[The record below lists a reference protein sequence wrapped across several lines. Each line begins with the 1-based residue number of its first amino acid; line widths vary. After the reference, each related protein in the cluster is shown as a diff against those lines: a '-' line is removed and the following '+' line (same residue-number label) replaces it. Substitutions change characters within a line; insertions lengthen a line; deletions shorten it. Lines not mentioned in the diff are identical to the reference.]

1 MHISKFHSELRVN
14 NPEKILNVG
23 DKIMVVVDSIENGK
37 VGLTPVNDLEIP
49 EDAIEKRQS
58 SNKDRN
64 SRSSKPKDNNIGNKI
79 RKRVSF
85 EDEFEKGI

>member
-1 MHISKFHSELRVN
+1 MTTYPKMDNYLE
-14 NPEKILNVG
+14 
-23 DKIMVVVDSIENGK
+23 SIK
-37 VGLTPVNDLEIP
+37 VIF

-64 SRSSKPKDNNIGNKI
+64 SRSSKPKDNKNGNKN

-85 EDEFEKGI
+85 EDEIEKCI